1 MFHSMP
7 FRQEAVARVGAE
19 PPIRIQT
26 NLLARQERGILDW
39 LCAHMPRTV
48 TPDQL
53 TAIGVLGAVMVFAG
67 YLASNVNPAYLWLA
81 TFGCV
86 INWLGDS
93 LDGSLARYRQIER
106 LRYGYFL
113 DHSTDAISILLIM
126 TGLGLTAY
134 VRLDMALFALLG
146 YFMLCIHVFLRNH
159 VTGHF
164 QLTFMALGPT
174 EMRIALIAIN
184 SSMYF
189 VGCSKTEIL
198 GLSLSSYDFILCGHG
213 VAFVYLFI
221 TNMLKTIRLLQRE
234 SAMSPS
240 QRTPARFRELT
251 PL

>member
-1 MFHSMP
+1 MP
-7 FRQEAVARVGAE
+7 SA
-19 PPIRIQT
+19 
-26 NLLARQERGILDW
+26 
-39 LCAHMPRTV
+39 V

-53 TAIGVLGAVMVFAG
+53 TGVGVLGAAIVFAG
-67 YLASNVNPAYLWLA
+67 YLASNIDPAYLWLA

-86 INWLGDS
+86 LNWLGDS

-126 TGLGLTAY
+126 LGLGLTNY
-134 VRLDMALFALLG
+134 VRLDVALFALLG

-164 QLTFMALGPT
+164 QLSFVALGPT
-174 EMRIALIAIN
+174 EMRIALIGIN

-189 VGCSKTEIL
+189 AGSSKTEIL
-198 GLSLSSYDFILCGHG
+198 GQTLSCYDFILFGHG
-213 VAFVYLFI
+213 AAFVCLFI
-221 TNMLKTIRLLQRE
+221 ANMLKTVRQLQRE
-234 SAMSPS
+234 SAVPPVSL
-240 QRTPARFRELT
+240 TAARFRELT